1 MPPLRSAP
9 SCTYGQTKASRLGTS
24 VHVIFFTCVFTC
36 VGGNP
41 RMQMP
46 SGLHKRAQGCRSK
59 QTTSRSSPLR
69 RPVTPPPSPP
79 TPSSDYSEKN
89 LLGFSL
95 TGPQGQ
101 RRRGR
106 QARESIFKRHI
117 GSRSGVKGRRA
128 SPGGPEEA
136 RRRWVLLQTA
146 RSLLMGGDPTNSS
159 GTVVRIAAATA
170 DNAEENRW
178 HTVE

>member
-1 MPPLRSAP
+1 MWEETHACKCPVA
-9 SCTYGQTKASRLGTS
+9 YINVHKAADPNRR
-24 VHVIFFTCVFTC
+24 H
-36 VGGNP
+36 P
-41 RMQMP
+41 
-46 SGLHKRAQGCRSK
+46 GLHHCVAQ
-59 QTTSRSSPLR
+59 SP
-69 RPVTPPPSPP
+69 PPPSPP